1 MQKLLIVIG
10 IVILIVGLAW
20 PWIGKIPLGHL
31 PGDIVINRPSIKVYI
46 PVTSMVV
53 VSVIISFLLWFFRK

>member
-1 MQKLLIVIG
+1 MQRLLIVIG
-10 IVILIVGLAW
+10 IVVLLVGLLW

-31 PGDIVINRPSIKVYI
+31 PGDIVINQSNIKVYI